1 MGSGVIISK
10 DGYIIT
16 NNHVIE
22 NATTIEIT
30 TNNNKSYQAD
40 LIGSDEV
47 ADIAVLKID
56 SNEIFPYIRFAN
68 SDQTKIG
75 EWVLAVGNPFNLTS
89 TVTAGIISAKSRDL
103 NDYDSKNQSFIQT
116 DAAVN
121 SGNSGGALVNTSGDL
136 IGINTA
142 ITSGTGGF
150 VGYSFAVPSNVARKI
165 FEDIIEFGNV
175 QKGLLGVTGFG
186 LNSRNAD
193 ELNISLTEGF
203 YVNDVE
209 PSMGAASAGIKKGD
223 VILSLDKLEIAKFSD
238 LSGYLSTKRPGDVI
252 LVGIIRNNSEMK
264 LKVVLEKNENIDF
277 YGMQLKNMSVE
288 ELEVLG
294 LKNGV
299 KVLNHRNNTLYRMG
313 ITAGYVLTEIN
324 GELIKNTKEI
334 SNLENQIK
342 ISQITF
348 VSPQGE
354 KERLIF
360 E

>member
-1 MGSGVIISK
+1 
-10 DGYIIT
+10 
-16 NNHVIE
+16 
-22 NATTIEIT
+22 
-30 TNNNKSYQAD
+30 
-40 LIGSDEV
+40 
-47 ADIAVLKID
+47 
-56 SNEIFPYIRFAN
+56 
-68 SDQTKIG
+68 
-75 EWVLAVGNPFNLTS
+75 
-89 TVTAGIISAKSRDL
+89 
-103 NDYDSKNQSFIQT
+103 
-116 DAAVN
+116 
-121 SGNSGGALVNTSGDL
+121 
-136 IGINTA
+136 
-142 ITSGTGGF
+142 
-150 VGYSFAVPSNVARKI
+150 
-165 FEDIIEFGNV
+165 
-175 QKGLLGVTGFG
+175 
-186 LNSRNAD
+186 
-193 ELNISLTEGF
+193 
-203 YVNDVE
+203 
-209 PSMGAASAGIKKGD
+209 MGAASAGIKKGD

-313 ITAGYVLTEIN
+313 ITAGYILTEIN